1 LLLMGMTLLFMI
13 TFVLLDK
20 KDFSEN
26 ENRYLAK
33 FPAFDMGKIRS
44 GEFMEGLE
52 SYTADHFPFRDF
64 FMGVKNADG
73 DAGGEKGN
81 QRYLYC

>member
-1 LLLMGMTLLFMI
+1 MKEGNGLWPGKRKGSGWMKEQVIRRWTALLLMGMTLLFMI

-20 KDFSEN
+20 KEYGRPFSV
-26 ENRYLAK
+26 
-33 FPAFDMGKIRS
+33 PG
-44 GEFMEGLE
+44 
-52 SYTADHFPFRDF
+52 F
-64 FMGVKNADG
+64 FYGGKNADG